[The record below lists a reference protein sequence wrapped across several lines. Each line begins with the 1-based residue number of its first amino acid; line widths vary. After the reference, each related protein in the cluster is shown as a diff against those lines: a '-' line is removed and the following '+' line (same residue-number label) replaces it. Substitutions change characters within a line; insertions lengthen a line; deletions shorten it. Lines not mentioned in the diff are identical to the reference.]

1 MATKDPCAA
10 GCEVPPRY
18 THTLLIEEPSGTAD
32 AAGQI
37 DLTLD
42 TNWSQVGRVRARFI
56 TRGGRE
62 GFAFRQVQASTTHII
77 ECVSTSLTR
86 SITPKMRLR
95 MGARK
100 FNIVEAYDVDE
111 GRKTVRVVAEEDV
124 T

>member
-1 MATKDPCAA
+1 MAKDPCAA

-18 THTLLIEEPSGTAD
+18 THTLIIEEPSGTAD

-37 DLTLD
+37 DLTVD
-42 TNWSQVGRVRARFI
+42 TNWSQVGRMRARFL

-62 GFAFRQVQASTTHII
+62 GYAFRQVQSNVSHII

-86 SITPKMRLR
+86 SITTKMRLR
-95 MGARK
+95 MGSRK
-100 FNIVEAYDVDE
+100 FNITECYDVDE
-111 GRKTVRVVAEEDV
+111 GRKTVRIGAEEDV